1 MISRAER
8 RWALIF
14 AAIVMAATTVPYIV
28 AAGAQRDGWQFGGFL
43 IGVEDGNVYL
53 AKMRQGA
60 MGQFL
65 NTLSH
70 STEPQTPALIYPVL
84 HVLGWLAGPEPWAEI
99 VAYHAARV
107 AAGLLLLAVSYLFAA
122 RFIEAVAVR
131 RLALLLIALGGGLG
145 WLLAIASPSAL
156 YGSLPV
162 DFILP
167 EAFTYLMLFGL
178 MHLALGRA
186 LLLLALLA
194 YLNKRGLWAGLALL
208 GVGLAQPLYIV
219 VGWAVMG
226 AHAAQ
231 GWWLDRRG
239 DEAVADM
246 RHDWQAALVAVAV
259 SAPLVVY
266 NALVLG
272 LDPALAQWM
281 AQNVL
286 PSPHPVH
293 YALAYGVL
301 LVPAAAGWRA
311 LWRRDARLALFAGTW
326 VALGLVLAYAPIP
339 TQRRLVEGVQLPLVV
354 LAVLGLQSLA
364 GRPRRLAVGLVLALT
379 LPTTA
384 LLYLGSLGA
393 ARNVAEPAFHP
404 PDQLAALAW
413 LRQNAALGDA
423 GLAAF
428 ETGNVL
434 PAYTPLRAYVGHGP
448 ETLFIRDKLP
458 RVAAFYTAATADDER
473 RLLLAEAGIDFVIFG
488 PREAALGGFD
498 PRTSPYLAWRFETGR
513 YAIYAV
519 SP

>member
-14 AAIVMAATTVPYIV
+14 AAVVMAATTVPYLI

-70 STEPQTPALIYPVL
+70 TTEPQTPALIYPVL
-84 HVLGWLAGPEPWAEI
+84 HGLGWLAGPEPWAEI
-99 VAYHAARV
+99 AAYHVARV
-107 AAGLLLLAVSYLFAA
+107 AAGLLLLWVSYLFAA
-122 RFIEAVAVR
+122 RFIEAVAAR
-131 RLALLLIALGGGLG
+131 RLALLLVALGGGLG
-145 WLLAIASPSAL
+145 WFLAIASPEAL

-167 EAFTYLMLFGL
+167 EALSFLMLFGL

-194 YLNKRGLWAGLALL
+194 YLSRRGLWAGLALL

-239 DEAVADM
+239 DEAAAM
-246 RHDWQAALVAVAV
+246 RHDWRTALVAVAV
-259 SAPLVVY
+259 SAPMVIY
-266 NALVLG
+266 NAVVLG

-301 LVPAAAGWRA
+301 LVPAVLGWRA
-311 LWRRDARLALFAGTW
+311 LWRRDARLALFAGGW
-326 VALGLVLAYAPIP
+326 VALGLALAYAPIP

-354 LAVLGLQSLA
+354 LAVLGLHSLA
-364 GRPRRLAVGLVLALT
+364 AWPRRLAVGLVLALT
-379 LPTTA
+379 LPTTV

-404 PDQLAALAW
+404 PDQLAAFAW
-413 LRQNAALGDA
+413 LRQNAKLGDA

-434 PAYTPLRAYVGHGP
+434 PAYAPLNAYIGHGP
-448 ETLFIRDKLP
+448 ETLFLQGKLP
-458 RVAAFYTAATADDER
+458 RVAAFYNANTSDDER
-473 RLLLAEAGIDFVIFG
+473 RVLLAEAGIDFVLFG
-488 PREAALGGFD
+488 PREAALGGYD
-498 PRTSPYLAWRFETGR
+498 PRGAPYLAWRFEVGR